1 VTMYGVVLI
10 IVLIIT
16 GGVIAFIGDRLGTK
30 IGKKRLS
37 IFGLRPRH
45 TSILITILTGICIT
59 TLTFGIMA
67 AVSENVRTALFGM
80 EKLNQTMQ
88 QTKSSLQ
95 TATAELA
102 AADIEKKKTNE
113 ALEKA
118 QSDVSELENKQAD
131 LTARNTALED
141 GNKLLEVAKNDLTQR
156 NDELAVINGGL
167 NQKNA
172 ALAVDNNQLGETNT
186 KLTTDNK
193 ELERRTSDLRNG
205 MRIMREGDIIYR
217 AGEILSSGVL
227 RGGQKEKDVKAD
239 MTGLVQLANRDVA
252 QRLGANTEDS
262 DIWVYPPEYD
272 QAVAR
277 ITASKQDMV
286 VRIVAAGNLIRGE
299 SIRTSLQLYPNRSI
313 YKDDE
318 FIIARPFTMTGNKE
332 GEAEQ
337 AVVSFLKDVNTAAVQ
352 KGILADPIRGS
363 VGVLDGV
370 QFYSL
375 VQALT
380 PARGNV
386 LISAYAKGDTDA
398 QGPLR
403 LVLRAEGI
411 K

>member
-1 VTMYGVVLI
+1 MYGIVLI

-37 IFGLRPRH
+37 VFGLRPRH

-113 ALEKA
+113 ALKKA
-118 QSDVSELENKQAD
+118 QNDVSDLEDKQSK
-131 LTARNTALED
+131 LTALNTTLED
-141 GNKLLEVAKNDLTQR
+141 GNKLLEAAKNELTQR
-156 NDELAVINGGL
+156 NDALAVANSGL

-172 ALAVDNNQLGETNT
+172 ALTIDNSQLGETNT
-186 KLTTDNK
+186 KLGADNT
-193 ELERRTSDLRNG
+193 ELEKRTRELRKG
-205 MRIMREGDIIYR
+205 MQIMREGDIIYR

-227 RGGQKEKDVKAD
+227 RGNQREKDVKAD
-239 MTGLVQLANRDVA
+239 IGSLVQLANRDVA

-277 ITASKQDMV
+277 IAGSKQDMV

-299 SIRTSLQLYPNRSI
+299 SIRTSLQLYPNSTI
-313 YKDDE
+313 YRDNE
-318 FIIARPFTMTGNKE
+318 FIIARPFMLTGNKQ
-332 GEAEQ
+332 GEAED

-352 KGILADPIRGS
+352 KGILADPSRGS
-363 VGVLDGV
+363 VGILDGA

-380 PARGNV
+380 PARGNI

-403 LVLRAEGI
+403 LVIKAEVV

>member
-1 VTMYGVVLI
+1 MYGVVLI

-141 GNKLLEVAKNDLTQR
+141 GNKLLEAAKNDLTQR

-172 ALAVDNNQLGETNT
+172 ALTVDNNQLGETNT

-193 ELERRTSDLRNG
+193 ELEQRTSDLRNG
-205 MRIMREGDIIYR
+205 MRIMREGDIVYR

-313 YKDDE
+313 YKADE
-318 FIIARPFTMTGNKE
+318 FIIARPFTLTGNKE

>member
-1 VTMYGVVLI
+1 MYGIVLI

-37 IFGLRPRH
+37 VFGLRPRH

-113 ALEKA
+113 ALKKA
-118 QSDVSELENKQAD
+118 QNDVSDLEDKQSK
-131 LTARNTALED
+131 LTALNTTLED
-141 GNKLLEVAKNDLTQR
+141 GNKLLEAAKNELTQR
-156 NDELAVINGGL
+156 NDALAVANSGL
-167 NQKNA
+167 NQKNT
-172 ALAVDNNQLGETNT
+172 ALTIDNSQLSETNT
-186 KLTTDNK
+186 KLGADNT
-193 ELERRTSDLRNG
+193 ELEKRTRELRKG
-205 MRIMREGDIIYR
+205 MQIMREGDIIYR

-227 RGGQKEKDVKAD
+227 RGNQKEKDVKAD
-239 MTGLVQLANRDVA
+239 IGSLIQLANRDVA

-272 QAVAR
+272 QAVTR
-277 ITASKQDMV
+277 IAGSKQDMV

-299 SIRTSLQLYPNRSI
+299 SIRTSLQLYPNSI
-313 YKDDE
+313 IYRDNE
-318 FIIARPFTMTGNKE
+318 FIIARPFTLTGNKQ
-332 GEAEQ
+332 GEAED

-363 VGVLDGV
+363 VGILDGA

-380 PARGNV
+380 PAQGNI

-403 LVLRAEGI
+403 LVLKAEVV

>member
-1 VTMYGVVLI
+1 MYGVVLI

-102 AADIEKKKTNE
+102 AADTEKKKTNE
-113 ALEKA
+113 ALRNA
-118 QSDVSELENKQAD
+118 QSEVSELENKQSE

-141 GNKLLEVAKNDLTQR
+141 GNKLLEAAKNDLTQR

-167 NQKNA
+167 NQKNE

-193 ELERRTSDLRNG
+193 ELEQRTSDLRKG
-205 MRIMREGDIIYR
+205 MQIMREGDIVYR

-239 MTGLVQLANRDVA
+239 MASLVQLANRDVA

-313 YKDDE
+313 YKADE
-318 FIIARPFTMTGNKE
+318 FIIARPFTLTGNKE

-380 PARGNV
+380 PARGNI

>member
-1 VTMYGVVLI
+1 MYGVVLI

>member
-1 VTMYGVVLI
+1 MYGIVLI

-37 IFGLRPRH
+37 VFGLRPRH

-113 ALEKA
+113 ALKKA
-118 QSDVSELENKQAD
+118 QNDVSDLEDKQSK
-131 LTARNTALED
+131 LTALNTTLED
-141 GNKLLEVAKNDLTQR
+141 GNKLLEAAKNELTQR
-156 NDELAVINGGL
+156 NDALAVANSGL

-172 ALAVDNNQLGETNT
+172 ALTIDNSQLGETNT
-186 KLTTDNK
+186 KLGADNT
-193 ELERRTSDLRNG
+193 ELEKRTRELRKG
-205 MRIMREGDIIYR
+205 MQIMREGDIIYR

-227 RGGQKEKDVKAD
+227 RGNQREKDVKAD
-239 MTGLVQLANRDVA
+239 IGSLVQLANRDVA

-277 ITASKQDMV
+277 IAGSKQDMV

-299 SIRTSLQLYPNRSI
+299 SIRTSLQLYPNSTI
-313 YKDDE
+313 YRDNE
-318 FIIARPFTMTGNKE
+318 FIIARPFMLTGNKQ
-332 GEAEQ
+332 GEAED

-363 VGVLDGV
+363 VGILDGA

-380 PARGNV
+380 PARGNI

-403 LVLRAEGI
+403 LVIKAEVV

>member
-1 VTMYGVVLI
+1 MYGIVLI

-37 IFGLRPRH
+37 VFGLRPRH

-113 ALEKA
+113 ALKKA
-118 QSDVSELENKQAD
+118 QNDVSDLEDKQSA
-131 LTARNTALED
+131 LTARNSALED
-141 GNKLLEVAKNDLTQR
+141 GNKLLEAAKNELTQR
-156 NDELAVINGGL
+156 NDALAVVNSGL
-167 NQKNA
+167 NQKNT
-172 ALAVDNNQLGETNT
+172 ALTIDNSQLDETNT
-186 KLTTDNK
+186 KLGSDNK
-193 ELERRTSDLRNG
+193 ELERRTKELRKG
-205 MRIMREGDIIYR
+205 MQIMREGDIIYR

-227 RGGQKEKDVKAD
+227 RGNQKEKDVKAD
-239 MTGLVQLANRDVA
+239 IGSLVQLANRDVA

-277 ITASKQDMV
+277 ITGSKQDMV

-299 SIRTSLQLYPNRSI
+299 SIRTSLQLYPNSII
-313 YKDDE
+313 YKDNE
-318 FIIARPFTMTGNKE
+318 FIIARPFTLTGNKQ

-363 VGVLDGV
+363 VGILDGA

-380 PARGNV
+380 PARGNI

-403 LVLRAEGI
+403 LVLKAEAV